1 MCECFVREIC
11 QLYANNECTG
21 DCSMRSYY
29 DRILKQSQLP
39 RKLQRVDKIRL
50 IPDDV
55 DLEAFRKLARIR
67 DDIVNFVEQGKENK
81 QPTDYITIDG
91 TTYTTVNINSKPFRY
106 YKLVDLMLKRMAL
119 QNQ

>member
-1 MCECFVREIC
+1 MDYKGLKSIIECGLGTEIELAESYAKY
-11 QLYANNECTG
+11 LYG
-21 DCSMRSYY
+21 
-29 DRILKQSQLP
+29 
-39 RKLQRVDKIRL
+39 
-50 IPDDV
+50 
-55 DLEAFRKLARIR
+55 
-67 DDIVNFVEQGKENK
+67 QGKENE